1 MASETKK
8 RKVGRPKIENKKQI
22 LHLSL
27 DQATLDHIRKIADA
41 AFHGNISMAA
51 RMCIRWGLEKKE

>member
-8 RKVGRPKIENKKQI
+8 RKVGRPKVENKKKI

-27 DQATLDHIRKIADA
+27 DNQTLEHIRKIADA
-41 AFHGNISMAA
+41 AFHGNVSMAA